1 LDYLKKDERNNV
13 VVLGIPRG
21 GVVVGDTIARKL
33 KTPNF
38 DIVIPRRLANPDN
51 KENSFGAIMEDGITT
66 FIDKWT
72 VNILSI
78 SDEYIEQE
86 KKIQMQEI
94 KRRAFLY
101 RNSEKLMEYS
111 NKINDS
117 NKTVILVD
125 DGAASGSTLIVT
137 AKWIKKRER
146 T

>member
-1 LDYLKKDERNNV
+1 
-13 VVLGIPRG
+13 
-21 GVVVGDTIARKL
+21 
-33 KTPNF
+33 
-38 DIVIPRRLANPDN
+38 
-51 KENSFGAIMEDGITT
+51 
-66 FIDKWT
+66 
-72 VNILSI
+72 
-78 SDEYIEQE
+78 
-86 KKIQMQEI
+86 MQEI